1 MQVRHH
7 RSELRPVNFLRM
19 HCLDNGLFQSRQGI
33 PHNQP
38 VPGIQIGNFLQMVLP
53 NQPEVARKLRVVYPN
68 NAELIVL
75 DNDVLAFGST
85 KGAVLRH
92 NNTFSIPPSFSLFTV
107 S

>member
-1 MQVRHH
+1 MRYH
-7 RSELRPVNFLRM
+7 RSELRPIDLLGTDR
-19 HCLDNGLFQSRQGI
+19 LDNGLLQARQSI

-38 VPGIQIGNFLQMVLP
+38 GLEIQIGNFLYVILP
-53 NQPEVARKLRVVYPN
+53 NQPEVARKLRILDAN
-68 NAELIVL
+68 NAKFIVC
-75 DNDVLAFGST
+75 DNDVLLLRST